1 MNLREDPDAQFG
13 QPEINLGVI
22 PGTGGTQ
29 HLTKAVGKSLTMEM
43 NLTSHFLSADKAAQH
58 GLILRIVSK
67 GPVINKA
74 IKVASTIAKKSQ
86 IAIQEA
92 KEGVNTYQA
101 FIAGLLVQ
109 HAPIKR
115 SESKPASQPEGANQG
130 KAELEMGLSAKD
142 LISMGSACQA
152 QLIAAC

>member
-22 PGTGGTQ
+22 PGTGSTQ

-58 GLILRIVSK
+58 GLISRIVSK

-92 KEGVNTYQA
+92 KEGVNTSCTDQE
-101 FIAGLLVQ
+101 
-109 HAPIKR
+109 
-115 SESKPASQPEGANQG
+115 ESKPASQPEGANQG